1 MRPSFKLVTVLF
13 LAACSGN
20 AATTKSST
28 PADAAAAGRSN
39 RDLITREQIDANPG
53 SQDAYEI
60 VSRLRPEFL
69 RERGAMSLSVGAPAR
84 ALAVVYLDGVRRGG
98 PEVLKTIRSQELQE
112 IRFVSATDATTRWG
126 TDHAGGAIEVK
137 LRHGR

>member
-20 AATTKSST
+20 SATKAAT
-28 PADAAAAGRSN
+28 PAENASAARPN
-39 RDLITREQIDANPG
+39 RDLITREQVDANPG
-53 SQDAYEI
+53 AQDAYE
-60 VSRLRPEFL
+60 VVQRLRPDFL
-69 RERGAMSLSVGAPAR
+69 RERGAMSLQTSGR

-98 PEVLKTIRSQELQE
+98 PEVLKTIRAQELQE
-112 IRFVSATDATTRWG
+112 IRFISATDATTRWG
-126 TDHAGGAIEVK
+126 TDHAGGAIDVK